1 MGITPSKRVAREVLE
16 RAFAV
21 AVSAL
26 PVPAIWVTRTERLGD
41 SPSETYVAALG
52 TSLLAK
58 ATDSR
63 VDAHSIKKRSGD
75 CGYSIRGPGHGVLAP
90 FTMEP
95 GRDFDLGKKGP
106 EPLNNQPFFANDR
119 IDLSVVVEAAARP
132 YWVDLVS
139 FLDDVQVMDETEA
152 EAALA
157 AFIRAR
163 RAAFAARPQ
172 VLLPSTPQV
181 MRLDQMAS
189 LRRISSRRRARVD
202 DAARR

>member
-1 MGITPSKRVAREVLE
+1 
-16 RAFAV
+16 
-21 AVSAL
+21 
-26 PVPAIWVTRTERLGD
+26 
-41 SPSETYVAALG
+41 
-52 TSLLAK
+52 
-58 ATDSR
+58 
-63 VDAHSIKKRSGD
+63 
-75 CGYSIRGPGHGVLAP
+75 
-90 FTMEP
+90 MEP

-152 EAALA
+152 ETALA
-157 AFIRAR
+157 AFPGAR

-189 LRRISSRRRARVD
+189 LAAHFVEEESEGGRRGQALVGGRA
-202 DAARR
+202 

>member
-157 AFIRAR
+157 AFIRVVEPRLPHGR
-163 RAAFAARPQ
+163 RFYCQ
-172 VLLPSTPQV
+172 VRHRSCGSIRWP
-181 MRLDQMAS
+181 AS
-189 LRRISSRRRARVD
+189 RRISSRRRARLD